1 MKFIMAPVVAFF
13 ATLKADLETL
23 RAENL
28 AGTDPLPRK
37 TLHIGTLAVDT
48 AYRGRGLGRKLL
60 EAVLQ
65 EAQRQGY
72 DDAFTE
78 ATSASQYIFEK
89 VGFYNLRYIKY
100 SEFYFEGKRPLRKR
114 RFSWSQ
120 VDVAAT

>member
-48 AYRGRGLGRKLL
+48 AYRGRGLGR
-60 EAVLQ
+60 
-65 EAQRQGY
+65 
-72 DDAFTE
+72 
-78 ATSASQYIFEK
+78 
-89 VGFYNLRYIKY
+89 
-100 SEFYFEGKRPLRKR
+100 
-114 RFSWSQ
+114 
-120 VDVAAT
+120 